1 MKSNVYEIFKVLIM
15 KGTWKLKLRMW
26 MTSILMF
33 TIVYIL
39 VMIAGSYLG
48 VGSYMIWLVASLVI
62 VFLQYWFGPSLVKR
76 SMNVRPLSEAEAP
89 HIHQMV
95 QELADEAGIPKPEV
109 GLSEVDIPNAFAYGR
124 SKRSGHIAIT
134 RPILGLLDRDEL
146 RAVIGHEMGHLKH
159 NDMIVTTVVSV
170 IPMICY
176 YIALAFMFSGDRDNG
191 GTVLIGI
198 LGYVFYLVGQLLVL
212 FISRIREYY
221 ADEASV
227 EFGNRPAAL
236 VSALYKLSYG
246 AARCNEQ
253 TIADLNTNRAFFVN
267 DINNAKHDVNDFSQI
282 DFDGD
287 GKISDDELRRLANSD
302 VKISRKNG
310 VMELLSTHPDS
321 LKRVKRLA
329 ELENEV

>member
-1 MKSNVYEIFKVLIM
+1 MIL
-15 KGTWKLKLRMW
+15 
-26 MTSILMF
+26 TSILMF
-33 TIVYIL
+33 SIVYFLIML
-39 VMIAGSYLG
+39 VGSYLG
-48 VGSYMIWLVASLVI
+48 VVSWRFYLGVSLVI

-95 QELADEAGIPKPEV
+95 QELADEAGVKKPEL
-109 GLSEVDIPNAFAYGR
+109 GLSEINIPNAFAYGR
-124 SKRSGHIAIT
+124 SSRSGHIAIT

-146 RAVIGHEMGHLKH
+146 KAVLGHEMGHIKH
-159 NDMIVTTVVSV
+159 NDMIVTAAVSV

-176 YIALAFMFSGDRDNG
+176 YIALSFMFSGDSRNG
-191 GTVLIGI
+191 GGIVIG
-198 LGYVFYLVGQLLVL
+198 LVGYLFYLIGQLLVL
-212 FISRIREYY
+212 FISRTREYY
-221 ADEASV
+221 ADAASV

-246 AARCNEQ
+246 AARCNKE
-253 TIADLNTNRAFFVN
+253 TIDNLNTNRAFFVN
-267 DINNAKHDVNDFSQI
+267 DINNAKHDIHDFQQI

-287 GKISDDELRRLANSD
+287 GRISDEELRRLANSD

-310 VMELLSTHPDS
+310 LMELLSTHPDS

-329 ELENEV
+329 ELENQV

>member
-1 MKSNVYEIFKVLIM
+1 MIKVFIM

-26 MTSILMF
+26 LTSILMF
-33 TIVYIL
+33 TIVYAL
-39 VMIAGSYLG
+39 VMAAGWYLG
-48 VGSYMIWLVASLVI
+48 VRSYMLWFAASLII

-95 QELADEAGIPKPEV
+95 QELADAAGIPKPEV
-109 GLSEVDIPNAFAYGR
+109 GLSEVNIPNAFAYGR

-146 RAVIGHEMGHLKH
+146 RAVLGHEMGHIQH

-176 YIALAFMFSGDRDNG
+176 YIALSFMFSGDNDNG
-191 GTVLIGI
+191 AAIIIGI

-212 FISRIREYY
+212 FISRTREYY

-236 VSALYKLSYG
+236 VSALYKLTYG
-246 AARCNEQ
+246 ASRCSDE
-253 TIADLNTNRAFFVN
+253 TISDLNTNRAFFVN
-267 DINNAKHDVNDFSQI
+267 DINNAKHDITDFSQI

-287 GKISDDELRRLANSD
+287 GKISDDELRKLANSE
-302 VKISRKNG
+302 VKISKKSG
-310 VMELLSTHPDS
+310 TMEIFSTHPDS

-329 ELENEV
+329 EMEV

>member
-1 MKSNVYEIFKVLIM
+1 MFAKNEVLIL
-15 KGTWKLKLRMW
+15 KGAWKLRLRMIL
-26 MTSILMF
+26 TSVLMF
-33 TIVYIL
+33 TIVYFLIML
-39 VMIAGSYLG
+39 VGWYLRITSWTLYMG
-48 VGSYMIWLVASLVI
+48 VSLVI

-95 QELADEAGIPKPEV
+95 QELADEAGIKKPEI
-109 GLSEVDIPNAFAYGR
+109 GLSEINIPNAFAYGR
-124 SKRSGHIAIT
+124 SSRSGHIAIT

-146 RAVIGHEMGHLKH
+146 KAVLGHEMGHIKH
-159 NDMIVTTVVSV
+159 NDMIVTAAVSV

-176 YIALAFMFSGDRDNG
+176 YIALSFIFSGDSRNG
-191 GTVLIGI
+191 GGIIIGI
-198 LGYVFYLVGQLLVL
+198 IGYAFYLIGQLLVL
-212 FISRIREYY
+212 FISRTREYY
-221 ADEASV
+221 ADAASV
-227 EFGNRPAAL
+227 EFGNRPEAL

-246 AARCNEQ
+246 AARCDKE

-267 DINNAKHDVNDFSQI
+267 DINNAKHDVTDFRQI

-287 GKISDDELRRLANSD
+287 GKISAEELRRLANAD

-310 VMELLSTHPDS
+310 LMELLSTHPDS

-329 ELENEV
+329 ELEN

>member
-1 MKSNVYEIFKVLIM
+1 MR
-15 KGTWKLKLRMW
+15 GTWRLKLRMLL
-26 MTSILMF
+26 TSVLMF
-33 TIVYIL
+33 SIVYFLIML
-39 VMIAGSYLG
+39 IGWYMGISSWRLYAG
-48 VGSYMIWLVASLVI
+48 ASIVI

-95 QELADEAGIPKPEV
+95 QELADAAGIPKPEI
-109 GLSEVDIPNAFAYGR
+109 GLSEINIPNAFAYGR
-124 SKRSGHIAIT
+124 SSKSGHIAIT

-146 RAVIGHEMGHLKH
+146 KAVLGHEMGHIKH
-159 NDMIVTTVVSV
+159 NDMIVTAAVSV

-176 YIALAFMFSGDRDNG
+176 YIALSFMFSGDSRNG
-191 GTVLIGI
+191 AGIIIGI
-198 LGYVFYLVGQLLVL
+198 LGYVFYLIGQLLVL
-212 FISRIREYY
+212 FISRTREYY

-246 AARCNEQ
+246 AARCSKE
-253 TIADLNTNRAFFVN
+253 TINDLNTNRAFFVN
-267 DINNAKHDVNDFSQI
+267 DINNARHDINDFQQI

-287 GKISDDELRRLANSD
+287 GRISDEELRRLANSD

-310 VMELLSTHPDS
+310 AMELLSTHPDS

-329 ELENEV
+329 ELEN

>member
-1 MKSNVYEIFKVLIM
+1 M
-15 KGTWKLKLRMW
+15 KGTWKLKFRMYF
-26 MTSILMF
+26 TSILMF
-33 TIVYIL
+33 TIVYFL
-39 VMIAGSYLG
+39 VSLAGWYLG
-48 VGSYMIWLVASLVI
+48 IRTWKLYFGITLVI
-62 VFLQYWFGPSLVKR
+62 TFLQYWFGPSLVKR

-95 QELADEAGIPKPEV
+95 QEMADAAGIPKPEI
-109 GLSEVDIPNAFAYGR
+109 GLSEINIPNAFAYGR
-124 SKRSGHIAIT
+124 SSRSGHIAIT

-146 RAVIGHEMGHLKH
+146 KAVIGHEMGHIKH
-159 NDMIVTTVVSV
+159 NDMIVTSAVSV
-170 IPMICY
+170 IPVICY
-176 YIALAFMFSGDRDNG
+176 YIALSFMFSGDRDNG
-191 GTVLIGI
+191 ATILIGM
-198 LGYVFYLVGQLLVL
+198 LGYLFYLLGQILVL
-212 FISRIREYY
+212 FISRTREYY

-246 AARCNEQ
+246 AARCSDQ

-267 DINNAKHDVNDFSQI
+267 DINNAKHDVTDFSQI

-287 GKISDDELRRLANSD
+287 GRISDEELRRLANSE

-310 VMELLSTHPDS
+310 AMELLSTHPDT

-329 ELENEV
+329 EIEN

>member
-1 MKSNVYEIFKVLIM
+1 M

-26 MTSILMF
+26 LTSILMF
-33 TIVYIL
+33 TIVYVLIMA
-39 VMIAGSYLG
+39 VGWYLG
-48 VGSYMIWLVASLVI
+48 VRSYMIFLFASLVAT
-62 VFLQYWFGPSLVKR
+62 FLQYWFGPSLVKR

-95 QELADEAGIPKPEV
+95 QELADAAGIPKPEI
-109 GLSEVDIPNAFAYGR
+109 GLSEVNIPNAFAYGR

-146 RAVIGHEMGHLKH
+146 RAVIGHEMGHIKH

-170 IPMICY
+170 VPMICY
-176 YIALAFMFSGDRDNG
+176 YIALSFMFSGDRDNG
-191 GTVLIGI
+191 GTIIIGVV
-198 LGYVFYLVGQLLVL
+198 GYIFYLIGQLLVL

-246 AARCNEQ
+246 AARCSDK

-267 DINNAKHDVNDFSQI
+267 DINNAKNDVVDFRQI

-287 GKISDDELRRLANSD
+287 GKISDEELRRLANSD
-302 VKISRKNG
+302 VKISKKNG
-310 VMELLSTHPDS
+310 IMELLSTHPDS

-329 ELENEV
+329 ELEN

>member
-1 MKSNVYEIFKVLIM
+1 MSKVLKM
-15 KGTWKLKLRMW
+15 RGTWKLKLRMIL
-26 MTSILMF
+26 TSVLMF
-33 TIVYIL
+33 TIVYFLIML
-39 VMIAGSYLG
+39 IGWYMG
-48 VGSYMIWLVASLVI
+48 VSSWKLYCGASLVI

-95 QELADEAGIPKPEV
+95 QELADAAGIPKPEV
-109 GLSEVDIPNAFAYGR
+109 GLSEINIPNAFAYGR
-124 SKRSGHIAIT
+124 SSRSGHIAIT

-146 RAVIGHEMGHLKH
+146 RAVLGHEMGHIKH
-159 NDMIVTTVVSV
+159 NDMIVTAAVSV

-176 YIALAFMFSGDRDNG
+176 YIALSFMFSGDSRNG
-191 GTVLIGI
+191 GGIIIGI
-198 LGYVFYLVGQLLVL
+198 LGYLFYLVGQLLVL
-212 FISRIREYY
+212 FISRTREYY

-246 AARCNEQ
+246 AARCSEE
-253 TIADLNTNRAFFVN
+253 TIKEVNTNRAFFVN
-267 DINNAKHDVNDFSQI
+267 DVNNARHDINDFQQI

-287 GKISDDELRRLANSD
+287 GRISDDELRRLANSE
-302 VKISRKNG
+302 VKISKTNG
-310 VMELLSTHPDS
+310 IMELLSTHPDS

-329 ELENEV
+329 ELEN